1 MEKPLPVAS
10 SGPPNAECGFR
21 IAEWR
26 MQDSGF
32 RNGKGLPVFRSR
44 IEWMQACRGALP
56 RARVRGGETDRDE
69 SFRAWWASEKIVFN
83 FLVVGTMKERKLNLI
98 SEDKR

>member
-1 MEKPLPVAS
+1 
-10 SGPPNAECGFR
+10 
-21 IAEWR
+21 
-26 MQDSGF
+26 MQDSGAGIQAATSSGQ
-32 RNGKGLPVFRSR
+32 RSAVSIQHSGTEKGCRFSDFALR
-44 IEWMQACRGALP
+44 IEWMQECRGALL

-98 SEDKR
+98 AEEKR